1 MNEHHLAIFEL
12 LQQDQRYH
20 LEAYLFVRDAL
31 AYAQKVM
38 KMPATTDEGSDA
50 KQDHHLTG
58 QQLCQAIREF
68 ALEQFGFMAK
78 TVLNSWGIHTTGDL
92 GEIVYNLIRIKEMR
106 KSKTDHR
113 EDFDEQFEFDNAF
126 EPRFELSTDAG

>member
-1 MNEHHLAIFEL
+1 
-12 LQQDQRYH
+12 
-20 LEAYLFVRDAL
+20 
-31 AYAQKVM
+31 
-38 KMPATTDEGSDA
+38 MPANKEDGSEA

-68 ALEQFGFMAK
+68 ALEQYGFMAK
-78 TVLNSWGIHTTGDL
+78 TVLNSWGIHTTGDF
-92 GEIVYNLIRIKEMR
+92 GEIVYNLIRVREMR

-113 EDFDEQFEFDNAF
+113 EDFDDQYDFDAAF